1 MSSPNSSPPDANFRK
16 RSVARSYS
24 SELGT
29 VSESGEEE
37 EEDCLCTSTH
47 LSDMNENSVFDGSY
61 PGQPILHTSSSLS
74 GAPMQSIQ
82 TTPCPRE
89 VIKTKIRYHFMNP
102 FQKFRARRRKPWKL
116 VVQIVKIALVTLQV
130 RIKYSLFPSPSGFIM
145 HAFILLLLLFLTT

>member
-1 MSSPNSSPPDANFRK
+1 MSSPKSSPPDANFRK

-37 EEDCLCTSTH
+37 DCLCAGTYLS
-47 LSDMNENSVFDGSY
+47 SDMNENSVFDRSY
-61 PGQPILHTSSSLS
+61 PGQPTLDTSSTLS

-130 RIKYSLFPSPSGFIM
+130 SIKYSLFPSPSGFIM
-145 HAFILLLLLFLTT
+145 HAFFLLLLLFLTT

>member
-37 EEDCLCTSTH
+37 DCLCASTY
-47 LSDMNENSVFDGSY
+47 LSDMNENSVFDRSY
-61 PGQPILHTSSSLS
+61 PGQPILDTSSTLS

-130 RIKYSLFPSPSGFIM
+130 SIKYSLFPSPSGFIM
-145 HAFILLLLLFLTT
+145 HAFFLLLLLFLTT